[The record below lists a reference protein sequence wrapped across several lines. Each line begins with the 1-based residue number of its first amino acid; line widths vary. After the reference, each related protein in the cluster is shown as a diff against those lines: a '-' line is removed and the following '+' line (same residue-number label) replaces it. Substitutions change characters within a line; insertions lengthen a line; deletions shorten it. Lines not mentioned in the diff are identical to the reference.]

1 MVTCEGLGWWVPSRD
16 GCFLPPPP
24 SDLSLILLLFQN
36 GKKSLQCDL
45 TILGSLLSAGI
56 LRTNAAYESII
67 IIVIYTYRVDTL
79 SVIIAITIL
88 NL

>member
-1 MVTCEGLGWWVPSRD
+1 MMRESSWFVLVGDAVGLLYSYM
-16 GCFLPPPP
+16 
-24 SDLSLILLLFQN
+24 SEI
-36 GKKSLQCDL
+36 
-45 TILGSLLSAGI
+45 II
-56 LRTNAAYESII
+56 III